1 MDWFKRKDKKIKEKN
16 KKAIPDGLWEKC
28 PSCKEILFKPEL
40 DKNLSVC
47 RHCDFH
53 FRMNFRPTPRNMKI
67 RLVTR
72 GNIRDSCFLH

>member
-16 KKAIPDGLWEKC
+16 KKSIPDGLWEKC

-47 RHCDFH
+47 RHCDFPWY
-53 FRMNFRPTPRNMKI
+53 NVTL
-67 RLVTR
+67 LVVS
-72 GNIRDSCFLH
+72 DSPKELSVIWWISLRFCVR